1 MKISEL
7 VRIKEQL
14 LKFQSPTFSTFIESK
29 FKETSIYVDNM
40 LSSFVFGDI
49 KNNLAGQLIQ
59 LNSHIKQTDELIANL
74 IQYVEK
80 LIEEKVKEFYKSG
93 YLINGVEFTSETDVH
108 NERQY
113 RTVICDEDVRQ
124 AIITDIRNHTNSKY
138 PALEIGPGDG
148 QWTEYMVAGDP
159 LYIVDIHPEFIEST
173 KSKFPIEYQRRLRS
187 YLLGWNGLPK
197 DDLSIL
203 PQNQFGFIFAWQV
216 FDFFPLDK
224 TKLYL
229 EQCFNLLRPGGVMMF
244 SYNDCEFSAASVYAE
259 IGFKSWMTKLLLT
272 KTCEEMGYEIVDTK
286 DSLSGFHWIK
296 IKKPGELK
304 TVKLGQAMGEIIHR
318 RT

>member
-14 LKFQSPTFSTFIESK
+14 VKFKSPTFSTFIESK

-49 KNNLAGQLIQ
+49 KNNLASQLTQ
-59 LNSHIKQTDELIANL
+59 LGSHITKTDELIANL
-74 IQYVEK
+74 IQYVEN
-80 LIEEKVKEFYKSG
+80 LIEEQVKEFYKSG

-113 RTVICDEDVRQ
+113 RTVICNEDIKQ
-124 AIITDIRNHTNSKY
+124 AVITDIRNYTNSKY

-159 LYIVDIHPEFIEST
+159 LYIVDVHPEFIEST

-187 YLLGWNGLPK
+187 YLLGWNEIPK

-203 PQNQFGFIFAWQV
+203 PQNQFGFIFAWDV

-224 TKLYL
+224 TRLYL

-244 SYNDCEFSAASVYAE
+244 SYNNCEFVSAAVFAE
-259 IGFKSWMTKLLLT
+259 SGFKSWMTKSLLI
-272 KTCEEMGYEIVDTK
+272 KTCQDVGLEILDTK
-286 DSLSGFHWIK
+286 DSVSGNYWIK
-296 IKKPGELK
+296 VKKSGELK
-304 TVKLGQAMGEIIHR
+304 TVKLGQAMGEIISR

>member
-14 LKFQSPTFSTFIESK
+14 LEFQSPTFSDFIESK

-49 KNNLAGQLIQ
+49 KNNLANQLIQ

-93 YLINGVEFTSETDVH
+93 YLINGVEYTSETDVH

-124 AIITDIRNHTNSKY
+124 VVITDIRNLTNFKY

-229 EQCFNLLRPGGVMMF
+229 EQCFNLLRPGGIMMF
-244 SYNDCEFSAASVYAE
+244 SYNNCECSTAASYAE
-259 IGFKSWMTKLLLT
+259 LGFKSWMTKTLLI
-272 KTCEEMGYEIVDTK
+272 KTCKELGLEILDTK
-286 DSLSGFHWIK
+286 GSLSGFHWIK

-304 TVKLGQAMGEIIHR
+304 TVKAGQSMGEIIHR

>member
-7 VRIKEQL
+7 VRIKEKL
-14 LKFQSPTFSTFIESK
+14 SGFQSPTFSAFIESK

-40 LSSFVFGDI
+40 LSSFVFGDV
-49 KNNLAGQLIQ
+49 KNDLVEQLTQ
-59 LNSHIKQTDELIANL
+59 LDSHITKTDELITNL
-74 IQYVEK
+74 IRYIEK
-80 LIEEKVKEFYKSG
+80 LIEEQVKEFYKNG
-93 YLINGVEFTSETDVH
+93 YLINGVEFTSETNVY

-113 RTVICDEDVRQ
+113 RTVVCDETVKQ
-124 AIITDIRNHTNSKY
+124 AIVSDIRNHTSSKY

-148 QWTEYMVAGDP
+148 QWTEFMVAADP

-173 KSKFPIEYQRRLRS
+173 KSKFSIEYQRRLRS
-187 YLLGWNGLPK
+187 YVLGWDGLSK

-229 EQCFNLLRPGGVMMF
+229 EQCFNLLRPGGVMLF
-244 SYNDCEFSAASVYAE
+244 SYNDCEFSSAASYAE
-259 IGFKSWMTKLLLT
+259 FGFKSWMTKSLLT
-272 KTCEEMGYEIVDTK
+272 KTCGEVGLEILDTK
-286 DSLSGFHWIK
+286 NSLSGIHWIK

-304 TVKLGQAMGEIIHR
+304 TVKVSQSMGEIVYR
-318 RT
+318 KT

>member
-14 LKFQSPTFSTFIESK
+14 VKFKSPTFSTFIESK

-49 KNNLAGQLIQ
+49 KNNLASQLTQ
-59 LNSHIKQTDELIANL
+59 LGSHITKTDELIANL
-74 IQYVEK
+74 IQYVEN
-80 LIEEKVKEFYKSG
+80 LIEEQVKEFYRSG
-93 YLINGVEFTSETDVH
+93 YLINGVEFTSETDIH

-113 RTVICDEDVRQ
+113 RTVICNEDIKQ
-124 AIITDIRNHTNSKY
+124 AVITDIRNYTNSKY

-159 LYIVDIHPEFIEST
+159 LYIVDVHPEFIEST

-203 PQNQFGFIFAWQV
+203 PQNQFSFIFAWQV

-224 TKLYL
+224 TRLYL

-244 SYNDCEFSAASVYAE
+244 SYNNCEFVSAAVFAE
-259 IGFKSWMTKLLLT
+259 SGFKSWMTKSLLI
-272 KTCEEMGYEIVDTK
+272 KTCQDVGFEILDTK
-286 DSLSGFHWIK
+286 DSVSGNYWIK
-296 IKKPGELK
+296 VKKSGELK

-318 RT
+318 KT

>member
-14 LKFQSPTFSTFIESK
+14 LEFQSPTFSAFIESK

-49 KNNLAGQLIQ
+49 KNNLANQLIQ

-80 LIEEKVKEFYKSG
+80 LIEEQVKEFYKSG

-124 AIITDIRNHTNSKY
+124 VVITDIRNHTNSNY

-148 QWTEYMVAGDP
+148 QWTEFMVAGDP

-203 PQNQFGFIFAWQV
+203 PQNQFSFIFSWQV

-224 TKLYL
+224 FKLYL

-244 SYNDCEFSAASVYAE
+244 SYNNCEFSSAAVYAE
-259 IGFKSWMTKLLLT
+259 IGFKSWMTKTLLI
-272 KTCEEMGYEIVDTK
+272 KICEELELEILDTK

-296 IKKPGELK
+296 IKKPGKLK
-304 TVKLGQAMGEIIHR
+304 TVKIGQAMGEIIHR
-318 RT
+318 KT

>member
-14 LKFQSPTFSTFIESK
+14 SKFKSPTFSTFIESK
-29 FKETSIYVDNM
+29 FRETSIYVDNM

-49 KNNLAGQLIQ
+49 KHNLANQLTQ
-59 LNSHIKQTDELIANL
+59 LDSHIKQTDELIANL
-74 IQYVEK
+74 IQYVEN
-80 LIEEKVKEFYKSG
+80 LIEEQVKEFYKSG

-113 RTVICDEDVRQ
+113 RTIICDEDVRQ
-124 AIITDIRNHTNSKY
+124 VVITDIRNHTNSKY

-148 QWTEYMVAGDP
+148 QWTEFMVAADP

-187 YLLGWNGLPK
+187 YLLGWNGIPK

-203 PQNQFGFIFAWQV
+203 PQNQFSFIFSWQV

-244 SYNDCEFSAASVYAE
+244 SYNNCEFSTAAGYAE
-259 IGFKSWMTKLLLT
+259 LGFKSWMTKTLLI
-272 KTCEEMGYEIVDTK
+272 KTCEEIGFEILDTK

-296 IKKPGELK
+296 IKKFGELK
-304 TVKLGQAMGEIIHR
+304 TVKASQAMGEIIHR
-318 RT
+318 KT

>member
-14 LKFQSPTFSTFIESK
+14 VKFKSPTFSTFIESK

-40 LSSFVFGDI
+40 LSSFVFGDV
-49 KNNLAGQLIQ
+49 KNNLANQLKQ
-59 LNSHIKQTDELIANL
+59 LNSQIKQTDELIANL
-74 IQYVEK
+74 IQYVEN
-80 LIEEKVKEFYKSG
+80 LIEEQVKEFYKSG
-93 YLINGVEFTSETDVH
+93 YLINDVEFTSETDVH

-113 RTVICDEDVRQ
+113 RTVTCDEDIKQ
-124 AIITDIRNHTNSKY
+124 AVITDIRNYTNSKY

-187 YLLGWNGLPK
+187 YLLGWNGIPK

-203 PQNQFGFIFAWQV
+203 PQNQFSFIFAWQV

-224 TKLYL
+224 TRLYL

-244 SYNDCEFSAASVYAE
+244 SYNNCEFGSAAVFAE
-259 IGFKSWMTKLLLT
+259 TGFKSWMTKSLLI
-272 KTCEEMGYEIVDTK
+272 KTCQDVGLEILDTK
-286 DSLSGFHWIK
+286 DSVSGNYWIK
-296 IKKPGELK
+296 VKKSGELK
-304 TVKLGQAMGEIIHR
+304 TVKAGQAMGEIIHR

>member
-14 LKFQSPTFSTFIESK
+14 LKFKSPTFSTFIESK
-29 FKETSIYVDNM
+29 FRETSIYVDNM

-49 KNNLAGQLIQ
+49 KNNLANQLIR
-59 LNSHIKQTDELIANL
+59 LNSHIKQTDELIDNL

-80 LIEEKVKEFYKSG
+80 LIEEQVKEFYKSG
-93 YLINGVEFTSETDVH
+93 YLINGVEFTSDTDVQ

-113 RTVICDEDVRQ
+113 RTAICDESVKQ
-124 AIITDIRNHTNSKY
+124 IVTADIRNHTNSKY

-148 QWTEYMVAGDP
+148 QWTEFMVAGDP

-187 YLLGWNGLPK
+187 YLLGWNGNPK

-224 TKLYL
+224 TTLYL

-244 SYNDCEFSAASVYAE
+244 SYNNCEFSNATVSAE
-259 IGFKSWMTKLLLT
+259 TGFKSWMTKTLLIQ
-272 KTCEEMGYEIVDTK
+272 TCEGIGFEIMETR

-296 IKKPGELK
+296 IKKSGELR
-304 TVKLGQAMGEIIHR
+304 TVKVGQAMGEIIHR
-318 RT
+318 KT

>member
-14 LKFQSPTFSTFIESK
+14 LEFKSPTFSTFIESK
-29 FKETSIYVDNM
+29 FKETSLYVDNM
-40 LSSFVFGDI
+40 LSSFVFGDLRT
-49 KNNLAGQLIQ
+49 NLANHLIQ
-59 LNSHIKQTDELIANL
+59 LGSQIKQTDDLIDNL
-74 IQYVEK
+74 LQYVEK
-80 LIEEKVKEFYKSG
+80 LIEEQAKEFYKEG
-93 YLINGVEFTSETDVH
+93 YLINGIEFTSETDVH

-113 RTVICDEDVRQ
+113 RTVICDDNVKQ
-124 AIITDIRNHTNSKY
+124 TVITDIRKHTDPKY

-148 QWTEYMVAGDP
+148 QWSEFIVAGDP

-173 KSKFPIEYQRRLRS
+173 RNKFPIEYQRRLRT
-187 YLLGWNGLPK
+187 YLLGWHGVPK

-203 PQNQFGFIFAWQV
+203 PQNQFGFMFAWQV

-229 EQCFNLLRPGGVMMF
+229 EQCFNLLRPGGIMMF
-244 SYNDCEFSAASVYAE
+244 SYNNCEFSNAAIYAE
-259 IGFKSWMTKLLLT
+259 TGFKSWMTKKLLI
-272 KTCEEMGYEIVDTK
+272 KTCLETGLEILDTK
-286 DSLSGFHWIK
+286 DSISGFHWIK

-304 TVKLGQAMGEIIHR
+304 TVKAGQAMGEIIHR
-318 RT
+318 RH

>member
-14 LKFQSPTFSTFIESK
+14 LRFKSPTFSTFIESK

-49 KNNLAGQLIQ
+49 KNNLARQLTR
-59 LNSHIKQTDELIANL
+59 LDSHIKQTDELIANL

-113 RTVICDEDVRQ
+113 RTVICNEDVRQ
-124 AIITDIRNHTNSKY
+124 IIITDIRNHTNSKY

-259 IGFKSWMTKLLLT
+259 IGFKSWMTKTLLT
-272 KTCEEMGYEIVDTK
+272 KTCKEVGLEIVDTK

-304 TVKLGQAMGEIIHR
+304 TVKSGQSMGEIIHR

>member
-1 MKISEL
+1 MKTSEL

-14 LKFQSPTFSTFIESK
+14 LEFQSPTFSAFIESK

-49 KNNLAGQLIQ
+49 KNNLAGQLTQ
-59 LNSHIKQTDELIANL
+59 LGSHITKTDELITNL

-80 LIEEKVKEFYKSG
+80 LIQEQVKEFYKEG
-93 YLINGVEFTSETDVH
+93 YLINGVEFASETDVH

-113 RTVICDEDVRQ
+113 RTVICDDDVKQ
-124 AIITDIRNHTNSKY
+124 TVITNIRNHTNSKY

-173 KSKFPIEYQRRLRS
+173 KSKFPIEYQRRLRT
-187 YLLGWNGLPK
+187 YLAGWDGLPK
-197 DDLSIL
+197 NDLSML
-203 PQNQFGFIFAWQV
+203 PQNQFSFIFAWQV

-244 SYNDCEFSAASVYAE
+244 SYNNCEFSNAAVYAE
-259 IGFKSWMTKLLLT
+259 TGFKSWMPKKLLINSCQESNFELL
-272 KTCEEMGYEIVDTK
+272 DTN
-286 DSLSGFHWIK
+286 DSLSGVHWIK

-304 TVKLGQAMGEIIHR
+304 TVKAGQSMGEIIHR

>member
-14 LKFQSPTFSTFIESK
+14 VKFKSPTFSTFIESK

-49 KNNLAGQLIQ
+49 KNNLAGQLTQ
-59 LNSHIKQTDELIANL
+59 LGSHITKTDELIANL
-74 IQYVEK
+74 IQYVEN
-80 LIEEKVKEFYKSG
+80 LIEEQVKEFYRSG

-113 RTVICDEDVRQ
+113 RTVICNEDIKQ
-124 AIITDIRNHTNSKY
+124 AVITDIRNHTNSKY

-148 QWTEYMVAGDP
+148 QWTEFMVAADP

-187 YLLGWNGLPK
+187 YLLGWHDMPK

-203 PQNQFGFIFAWQV
+203 PQNQFGFIFSWQV

-224 TKLYL
+224 IKLYL

-244 SYNDCEFSAASVYAE
+244 SYNNCEFSNASVYAE
-259 IGFKSWMTKLLLT
+259 IGFKSWMTKTLLIE
-272 KTCEEMGYEIVDTK
+272 TCQEIGLEILDTK
-286 DSLSGFHWIK
+286 ESLSGFHWIK

-304 TVKLGQAMGEIIHR
+304 TIKAGQSMGEIIHR